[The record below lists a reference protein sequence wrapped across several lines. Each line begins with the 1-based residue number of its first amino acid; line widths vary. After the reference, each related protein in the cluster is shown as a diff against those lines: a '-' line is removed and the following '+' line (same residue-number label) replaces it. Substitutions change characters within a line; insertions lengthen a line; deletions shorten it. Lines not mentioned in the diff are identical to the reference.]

1 MENIFNPEVA
11 SILSFCDTCTDFVSL
26 EVLNCSREQQ
36 IWACECPGCACRT
49 LIDRYGYEIISLD
62 PNKPVDRYGYP
73 LQEGDKVVMRM
84 MLNGFDEEFDAYVIE
99 GTVKY
104 FVPFPVDNPLAIF
117 VGVEDESGN
126 TQNLHRDVVMR
137 ADLYW
142 SLYLPERFRLPT
154 YSSEINRVILEKSG
168 SDY

>member
-1 MENIFNPEVA
+1 MENIFNPEVK
-11 SILSFCDTCTDFVSL
+11 SIVSFCETCADTVFL
-26 EVLNCSREQQ
+26 QVLNHSEEQQ
-36 IWACECPGCACRT
+36 IWGCECPDCTSRV
-49 LIDRYGYEIISLD
+49 LIDRYGFEIVSID

-73 LQEGDKVVMRM
+73 LQEGDKIVMRM

-142 SLYLPERFRLPT
+142 SLYLPQRFNLET
-154 YSSEINRVILEKSG
+154 YSSEINKAILAHSG